1 MFNPPVYDFD
11 KDYKEVF
18 GSFKPSTLGVIPK
31 STDPKTGKLKVEK
44 GLTDDAIKRGAE
56 DFIFR
61 IQNNPT
67 SLSSFKVLSKNMPT
81 QDIVELA
88 KEVHQYFPDLQ
99 VDADHPLAIAAGLA
113 IKRAKVR
120 YQEDETDAELAHRRG
135 LERAAAGKSANQ
147 PTYNLAD
154 YDIIRRNYTANP
166 DKVKLVGGK
175 KAILAKDIDSY
186 DLDLITNKGLID
198 AYKDPTT
205 KEQYFIVRDNGDLEG
220 KKGQVISW
228 QSVAKANL
236 DRTTEKEQKVITS
249 PVGGKGSGGKKQLY

>member
-1 MFNPPVYDFD
+1 MFTEWQTLGKSLTPKNIEGRLAFDRKGQELLSYIESSKRADKEKEPYLNIVVDPTKRNSLDMDEAIKAIHLHDLALNNPNRVPISQNTSMFNPPVYDFD

-88 KEVHQYFPDLQ
+88 
-99 VDADHPLAIAAGLA
+99 
-113 IKRAKVR
+113 
-120 YQEDETDAELAHRRG
+120 
-135 LERAAAGKSANQ
+135 
-147 PTYNLAD
+147 
-154 YDIIRRNYTANP
+154 
-166 DKVKLVGGK
+166 
-175 KAILAKDIDSY
+175 
-186 DLDLITNKGLID
+186 
-198 AYKDPTT
+198 
-205 KEQYFIVRDNGDLEG
+205 
-220 KKGQVISW
+220 
-228 QSVAKANL
+228 
-236 DRTTEKEQKVITS
+236 
-249 PVGGKGSGGKKQLY
+249 